1 MPSTQ
6 DEFRLVLPAL
16 DLRHDI
22 KHPYHSMAGRVELF
36 SNHKQ
41 LIVFPKTVILIKG
54 STLTKKF
61 TFDEEVIAAT
71 FTSFNDNDTPTNEE
85 SLVIC
90 LSKSAFIYANGKE
103 NFVSFPFTLKSAL
116 SFESGLI
123 LEKDQSHITTM
134 SLDNVHPQQLNS
146 AKFLSFVD
154 PIGDFRIITSSSTS
168 IISPHEQLMCFPHK
182 ALNKNLSLC
191 ATFNSKESTI
201 VLYHIKSSSRNPKKM
216 HSYKFS
222 KRKNTFLTTPNPTRI
237 IEDDNLHIDGT
248 IPSGNGLNSASLN
261 MDKKRTSTLL
271 SDASS
276 MARMGSDATISDLN
290 KPMELNGLKKDM
302 ILTKVEVLNVQIDKH
317 HLDIYNLFYREQEA
331 IVIMNRQKG
340 EAKVYIFSQSITSI
354 PQYQHTYSIRCQH
367 CSPLLNPQFEGLL
380 VILKDGKFLQLINPF
395 VDVSSASI
403 DLSMAKYPEI
413 SYIESCNDENVAV
426 RGKNG
431 KSYIINLIL
440 QPSSDII
447 TTCLQCFKYLSGS
460 SINETIWM
468 LWRSALM
475 LDKSRDEWNAL
486 IITLLAIMLPME
498 SELQDYSINEIT
510 QLIPSAKLLN
520 QQLSNNYSFRDMLPY
535 IIVSLHLIR
544 EETKLNIL
552 FHGNLHKFAMFLT
565 QACIWM
571 GWPESWYKYYA
582 LDLNQFDRETRLL
595 SVFVIPQPPNVL
607 QSLTS
612 LFSDSIISY
621 LPFSQLVEESNTTDE
636 LIIPRTHAILKLFE
650 IIVSPNY
657 GSTDIVDLMAELGI
671 SIEDLETFPIG
682 VQIPLKEAISIC
694 QEKPDFDWTLNSL
707 DLVDRKDLDM
717 FLKSESY
724 QPPTSLY
731 SNPSHNF
738 TISKDINHVLASVL
752 GGTEQVVAWDDQSE
766 ADRLGITKLIF
777 DYDRRYYEITS
788 LLHQTKTQTATLI
801 VEEGTT
807 EYDIVV
813 LQRELAATVALR
825 TLSIPLGR
833 ASLFYAGRMPLLTEK
848 FPIPKFNLNTIIA
861 PKMTNIVLSEGSV
874 EERTVEW
881 GYFHNGV
888 ASGLSISKESKGISG
903 SWIIF
908 NKPPSLNSQH
918 GGFLLGLGLNGHL
931 KSLEEWHIY
940 NYLGP
945 KHPLTSVG
953 LLLGMAASNLGTMDV
968 KLTKVL
974 SVHAVAL
981 LPQGANDLNVPII
994 VQAAGLLGIGLLYL
1008 ETQHRRMSE
1017 ILLAQITST
1026 VSQNDSEQINE
1037 GYRLAAG
1044 ISLGFVNLGKGRD
1057 LKGLNDTRVVDRLL
1071 ALATSMKDYQP
1082 ISELDKSCSGAII
1095 ALGFVHMKTED
1106 SSIASKLAIPENE
1119 QLLDYIRPDLLLLRC
1134 ISSNII
1140 MWNQIGNTISWVES
1154 KIPKSLL
1161 SKYGKLETETLDSDQ
1176 IGFFNILGGT
1186 CLSMAIKYAS
1196 THDQRARDT
1205 LIYYLDNMMVLAM
1218 SNTTNYD
1225 ERVAC
1230 HSAINIQNILA
1241 LGLSIIMAGS
1251 GDLET
1256 FRRLRV
1262 LYGDTDKERNYGNYM
1277 AINMALGFL
1286 FLGGGQYAFGSSNL
1300 AIATLIVSL
1309 YPVFPNENG
1318 EYEVHLQALRHFWA
1332 LSVEPRCLVIRDV
1345 ETHKPLKIPVSI
1357 KLTNGVVKDIVTP
1370 CLLPNLNNII
1380 NIETNSLDHFK
1391 VNINFEANDHYL
1403 KIFQKSL
1410 ALFVYKRR
1418 NYQIF
1423 KSSIRRL
1430 LELEN
1435 KGLQID
1441 NHEIEIDSDVNKILN
1456 LDFMK
1461 NITNHEK
1468 KVYLFE
1474 SSDKTSDANLKDLG
1488 LSIFNVIDSKLELM
1502 KKSHNPEVI
1511 DDLWNL
1517 KLIFFYSERL
1527 LNDEMH
1533 YLSLDFIESLKHNIW
1548 KLTSNV

>member
-1 MPSTQ
+1 MPSTN
-6 DEFRLVLPAL
+6 LVLPAL

-22 KHPYHSMAGRVELF
+22 KHPYSMAGKVRLF

-41 LIVFPKTVILIKG
+41 LIIFPKTVILIKG

-61 TFDEEVIAAT
+61 TFDEDVISAT
-71 FTSFNDNDTPTNEE
+71 FTTFNDTDTHEE

-90 LSKSAFIYANGKE
+90 LSKSAFIYANGQE

-123 LEKDQSHITTM
+123 LEKDQSRITTM
-134 SLDNVHPQQLNS
+134 SLDNIHPQQLNS
-146 AKFLSFVD
+146 AKFLSFVN

-191 ATFNSKESTI
+191 ATFNTKESTI
-201 VLYHIKSSSRNPKKM
+201 VLYHIKNSRNPKKM

-237 IEDDNLHIDGT
+237 IEDDLETT
-248 IPSGNGLNSASLN
+248 IPSGGLNSASLN

-276 MARMGSDATISDLN
+276 MARMGSDATISDLT
-290 KPMELNGLKKDM
+290 KPMELTGLKKDM
-302 ILTKVEVLNVQIDKH
+302 ILTKVEVLNVQIDRH

-340 EAKVYIFSQSITSI
+340 EAKVYIFSQLITLI

-403 DLSMAKYPEI
+403 DLSQAKYPEI

-426 RGKNG
+426 KSVNG
-431 KSYIINLIL
+431 KSYVINLIL
-440 QPSSDII
+440 QPSSDLI
-447 TTCLQCFKYLSGS
+447 TRCLQCFKYLSGS

-475 LDKSRDEWNAL
+475 LDESRDEWNAL
-486 IITLLAIMLPME
+486 IITLLAIMLPMD
-498 SELQDYSINEIT
+498 SELPDYLVNEVT
-510 QLIPSAKLLN
+510 KLIPWAKVLN

-544 EETKLNIL
+544 EEIKLNVL
-552 FHGNLHKFAMFLT
+552 FHGNLEKFGVFLT
-565 QACIWM
+565 QSCIWM
-571 GWPESWYKYYA
+571 GWPEAWYRYYG
-582 LDLNQFDRETRLL
+582 LDLNGFDREIRLL
-595 SVFVIPQPPNVL
+595 LVFVIPQPPNIL

-612 LFSDSIISY
+612 LFSDSIITY

-731 SNPSHNF
+731 SLNHLTTP
-738 TISKDINHVLASVL
+738 KEMNHVLAGVL
-752 GGTEQVVAWDDQSE
+752 GGNEQVVAWDDQSE

-953 LLLGMAASNLGTMDV
+953 LLLGMAASNMGTMDV

-1026 VSQNDSEQINE
+1026 VSQNDTEQINE

-1044 ISLGFVNLGKGRD
+1044 ISLGLINLGKGRD

-1082 ISELDKSCSGAII
+1082 ILELDKSCSGAII

-1161 SKYGKLETETLDSDQ
+1161 GKYGKLEAETLDSDQ

-1186 CLSMAIKYAS
+1186 CLSIAIKYAS
-1196 THDQRARDT
+1196 THDQKARDT
-1205 LIYYLDNMMVLAM
+1205 IIYYLDNMMVLAM
-1218 SNTTNYD
+1218 ANTTNYD

-1241 LGLSIIMAGS
+1241 LCLSIIMAGS

-1345 ETHKPLKIPVSI
+1345 ETHKPLKVPVTI
-1357 KLTNGVVKDIVTP
+1357 KLTNGTVKEIVSP

-1391 VNINFEANDHYL
+1391 VNINFNNERYL

-1423 KSSIRRL
+1423 KSSVRRL

-1441 NHEIEIDSDVNKILN
+1441 NHEIEIDADVNKILK

-1461 NITNHEK
+1461 DISLHEK

-1474 SSDKTSDANLKDLG
+1474 SSDKTNDANLKDLG

-1502 KKSHNPEVI
+1502 KKSHVPEVI

-1533 YLSLDFIESLKHNIW
+1533 YLSLEFIERLKNNVW
-1548 KLTSNV
+1548 KLVT